1 MQLSSNSLRIR
12 QHYVTQLGN
21 KFIVHKL
28 KFLHLHEEAILIISV
43 FQINDLQKLIQIK
56 ETETSD
62 LLHKERELTE
72 KFQAATNDSTF
83 ADFLRKMY
91 NKKYKLQKAVHPGG
105 KSVKYK
111 YKGRY

>member
-1 MQLSSNSLRIR
+1 M
-12 QHYVTQLGN
+12 QHYVTHSGN
-21 KFIVHKL
+21 KCIIYKL
-28 KFLHLHEEAILIISV
+28 KSLHLCEEEILIIIV
-43 FQINDLQKLIQIK
+43 FSQINDLQKLIQIK
-56 ETETSD
+56 ETESSD

-91 NKKYKLQKAVHPGG
+91 NKKYKLQKAGSLGG

-111 YKGRY
+111 YKERYWRLI

>member
-1 MQLSSNSLRIR
+1 M
-12 QHYVTQLGN
+12 QHYITHLGN
-21 KFIVHKL
+21 KFIIYKL
-28 KFLHLHEEAILIISV
+28 KSLHLHEEAILTIIV

-56 ETETSD
+56 ETESSD
-62 LLHKERELTE
+62 LLHKERELAE
-72 KFQAATNDSTF
+72 KFQAATNDSTY

-91 NKKYKLQKAVHPGG
+91 NKKYKLQKAGSPGG